1 MLLSVAYQTQWCTHW
16 QSAKCFVDFSQF
28 SSAYS
33 LLLDMLLAPSHSVR
47 ILLLNEH
54 LFIERNKFN
63 GILYQHV
70 SQNRL
75 RFKCALWNECVIMI
89 WYFFNKA
96 NNNNNNKMKKKCGA
110 VNLRDDWY
118 RSSLFTKTLPGCSH
132 PCTSVL
138 GVQCVGSV
146 LFFFFVVVVHSTQ
159 CSHSSESINQLRS
172 ARVCMCA
179 CVYAVERIVDD
190 GTHYLPP
197 CQFLIFN
204 VFTTTD
210 NILYYIQWHPVPLP
224 TIIVPSTIPIFV
236 LNTPIPCIGID
247 SVLRQLN
254 IQLSQTVYGFRRAAN
269 RLQSASVQVCLCA
282 QCVSA
287 ILTHSCTLCANQ
299 FDASRFRR
307 NANQHCLFM
316 QWASCGKSGEPEVI
330 VAFQTKWKMKIL
342 VSSSRSHL
350 KCDRCCYVAI

>member
-1 MLLSVAYQTQWCTHW
+1 MVFYINMFHKIGCGSNVLYGTNVWLWY
-16 QSAKCFVDFSQF
+16 DI
-28 SSAYS
+28 S
-33 LLLDMLLAPSHSVR
+33 LTKRTTTTTTRWKKNAERWICVMTD
-47 ILLLNEH
+47 
-54 LFIERNKFN
+54 IE
-63 GILYQHV
+63 
-70 SQNRL
+70 
-75 RFKCALWNECVIMI
+75 AL
-89 WYFFNKA
+89 
-96 NNNNNNKMKKKCGA
+96 
-110 VNLRDDWY
+110 
-118 RSSLFTKTLPGCSH
+118 CSPRRCLVV

-138 GVQCVGSV
+138 GVRCVGSV
-146 LFFFFVVVVHSTQ
+146 LFFFFVVVHSTQ

-210 NILYYIQWHPVPLP
+210 NILYHIQWHPVPLP

-282 QCVSA
+282 QCVSD

-307 NANQHCLFM
+307 NANRHCLFM

-342 VSSSRSHL
+342 VSFSRSHL
-350 KCDRCCYVAI
+350 KCDRCCYVPI